1 MRNSASLA
9 AVLFAV
15 SVGFSGPALADDDS
29 CGSQT
34 AVNNA
39 ITSAVAWETL
49 VSCSVTLDVAH
60 AHNCVVNACADAG
73 GAVVGTNNDY
83 RFVVS
88 TAAGGPGLDT
98 AWERSVELNNNGGID
113 DMDSIP
119 VCTTRLV
126 AVPAG
131 SASVTLYW
139 LARKVDAADGDMVV
153 LDASLTAVC
162 TDNL

>member
-15 SVGFSGPALADDDS
+15 SVGLSGHALADDDS
-29 CGSQT
+29 CGAQT

-39 ITSAVAWETL
+39 ITSADSWDTL

-88 TAAGGPGLDT
+88 TAPGGPGLDS
-98 AWERSVELNNNGGID
+98 AWERSVSSTTRHHAH
-113 DMDSIP
+113 DSIP
-119 VCTTRLV
+119 FAT
-126 AVPAG
+126 AVTV
-131 SASVTLYW
+131 SAAYSSVTALL
-139 LARKVDAADGDMVV
+139 LARKVAAAGGDM
-153 LDASLTAVC
+153 TAPISR
-162 TDNL
+162 